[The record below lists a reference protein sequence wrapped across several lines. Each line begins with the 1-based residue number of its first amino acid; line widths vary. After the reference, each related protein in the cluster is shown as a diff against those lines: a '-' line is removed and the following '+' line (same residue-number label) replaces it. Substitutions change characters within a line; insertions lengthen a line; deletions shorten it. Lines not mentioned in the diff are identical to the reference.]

1 MGTHGGSTLPPRSA
15 QSKFAAIAWL
25 LLYGQQTPSGSAVTL
40 VMPQIHIPLKGFW
53 WMYQLKNPTTHWPAL
68 SDEARRELADR
79 QQRLDDLKG

>member
-1 MGTHGGSTLPPRSA
+1 
-15 QSKFAAIAWL
+15 
-25 LLYGQQTPSGSAVTL
+25 
-40 VMPQIHIPLKGFW
+40 MPQIHIPLKGFW